1 MKLMKSTANLQ
12 LWRFG
17 WHLLFAI
24 LVLVAVATGI
34 AGAIVAH
41 ASPEGSRTALG
52 FWTIGAVSFALA
64 VLSCFFAILLLT
76 RENVKSIKEN
86 AEKLDN
92 TVEMVT
98 RNRNLLGQISQ
109 GVRLSDAAKE
119 IAFRDT
125 DRLELAEAI
134 LAKLHQHDF
143 DTTYTMIDEMAQR
156 TAYKDLA
163 EHLKRTT
170 DKYRNATE
178 EERINQ
184 IIAHVEKLSEQSHW
198 SQATV
203 VIERLISNF
212 PHSEKAKAMPSRV
225 QRQKSK
231 RKRELLAAWD
241 NAVKRQ
247 QTNESLEILKE
258 LDQYLTPSEGLA
270 LQESA
275 SSVFRTKLHNL
286 GVQFSLAVSEKL
298 WQKALRTGQQI
309 IRDFPNSRMAH
320 EIRSKMDILH
330 ERAKTSETDL
340 S

>member
-1 MKLMKSTANLQ
+1 MKLIKSTANLQ

-24 LVLVAVATGI
+24 LVLVAVATVI

-52 FWTIGAVSFALA
+52 LWTIGAVSFALA

-125 DRLELAEAI
+125 DR
-134 LAKLHQHDF
+134 
-143 DTTYTMIDEMAQR
+143 
-156 TAYKDLA
+156 
-163 EHLKRTT
+163 
-170 DKYRNATE
+170 
-178 EERINQ
+178 INQ
-184 IIAHVEKLSEQSHW
+184 IINHVDKLCEQSHW
-198 SQATV
+198 SQATA
-203 VIERLISNF
+203 VIERLIRNF
-212 PHSEKAKAMPSRV
+212 PHSEKAKAMPSRL

-330 ERAKTSETDL
+330 ERAKTSENDL
-340 S
+340 L